1 MNVNKER
8 VELFAQALESDQ
20 YQQCTAALRKRL
32 PNETGTGMTQFHCVI
47 GVGIAVAL
55 ANGCKIPEYWGNPF
69 DDFALPEFIQ
79 EWYGF
84 DSHDPA
90 LSIDSE
96 DLVYAGE
103 KSDWTRGRRFI
114 SRDLDEHGTMLNAN
128 DTMILPFKI
137 IAGILRRTYL
147 EENS

>member
-20 YQQCTAALRKRL
+20 YQQCTGSLKRL
-32 PNETGTGMTQFHCVI
+32 LQECPTGRLSEQHCVI

-55 ANGCKIPEYWGNPF
+55 ANGCKIPEYGGDPF
-69 DDFALPEFIQ
+69 DDFALPGFIQ

-84 DSHDPA
+84 DSHDPE
-90 LSIDSE
+90 LSIDTE
-96 DLVYAGE
+96 DLVYVGE
-103 KSDWTRGRRFI
+103 QSDWNRKSKFLNRN
-114 SRDLDEHGTMLNAN
+114 LDEHGTMLNAN